1 MFRGRYKAILIQA
14 DGYLTHVV
22 KYVHYNPLK
31 ARIVNNLKNY
41 KWSSHPAYLKGKSDS
56 EWLDIYN
63 LFAYFSSRKK
73 EAITMYEKFM
83 GIGLDD
89 EVVKFYSKKV
99 QSSILGDIG
108 FVEMIKEKFIRKG
121 RESILEIKEKREIL
135 GEG

>member
-1 MFRGRYKAILIQA
+1 MYK
-14 DGYLTHVV
+14 
-22 KYVHYNPLK
+22 
-31 ARIVNNLKNY
+31 
-41 KWSSHPAYLKGKSDS
+41 
-56 EWLDIYN
+56 
-63 LFAYFSSRKK
+63 
-73 EAITMYEKFM
+73 KFM

-108 FVEMIKEKFIRKG
+108 FVEMIKEKFVRKG

>member
-1 MFRGRYKAILIQA
+1 MVR
-14 DGYLTHVV
+14 
-22 KYVHYNPLK
+22 
-31 ARIVNNLKNY
+31 
-41 KWSSHPAYLKGKSDS
+41 
-56 EWLDIYN
+56 
-63 LFAYFSSRKK
+63 SSRKK
-73 EAITMYEKFM
+73 EAITMYKKFM

-108 FVEMIKEKFIRKG
+108 FVEMIKEKFVRKG